1 MTNSPETK
9 NAETKTP
16 ETQTPSTAPEA
27 TPAGLPLFYRSP
39 MLLRAHEHAGFG
51 LRRAA
56 GAGFAAGAVAIPLV
70 AGEFAAAG
78 RHYPIVFASGEA
90 AMPLVVTGVAAGRNL
105 FVDAAGHWRAGTY
118 VPGYVRRYP
127 FIGMADQEG
136 GPLMLGI
143 DSTSDRLSTNAR
155 RDGAD
160 PFFEADGQPAEAGRA
175 AIAFCEAYAVE
186 HERTR
191 AFAAALEAN
200 GLLVEKS
207 LRIEYA
213 NPVSGAVSGTDTAP
227 AAAAATAEVNGFRL
241 VDEKAFRALSG
252 EALAT
257 FHANGWLDLVALHLA
272 SQLSWQALVDAS
284 NPAHRAAA

>member
-1 MTNSPETK
+1 MTNSPEIK
-9 NAETKTP
+9 SP
-16 ETQTPSTAPEA
+16 VTQTPSTAPEA

-56 GAGFAAGAVAIPLV
+56 EAGFAAGAVAIPVV

-105 FVDAAGHWRAGTY
+105 FVDTAGHWRAGTY

-175 AIAFCEAYAVE
+175 AIAFCEAYALE

-213 NPVSGAVSGTDTAP
+213 NPVSGTDAAP

-241 VDEKAFRALSG
+241 VDETAFRALSG
-252 EALAT
+252 DTLAT
-257 FHANGWLDLVALHLA
+257 FHANGWLDLIALHLA